1 MSLELVEQYRA
12 IVRELAYS
20 PASAADLADMRR
32 AEADAAASSAIEG
45 LQADTIDSAFS
56 EMLFEERVP
65 LAIRIDLS
73 RRFVSEL
80 YGTA

>member
-80 YGTA
+80 YGAA